1 MSKSEI
7 VAGLA
12 LVVMLAQPGTANAD
26 QRLVQAA
33 ARGDATA
40 IRLLL
45 RERVDVNAVDA
56 DGATALHFAVWSE
69 DLATVDELIK
79 AGANVSAANA
89 FRITPIITMLL
100 DKGVDVNARVK
111 AFPPQRRYML
121 PLGSLEG
128 VDVPGQTA
136 FIRAAQSGDVPV
148 MRRLLEKGA
157 DPNLTTFN
165 GTTALMAAAGVNWVA
180 GQTFSESPA
189 RWLEAVQ
196 LCLEIGGDVNAVNAM
211 GLAAVHGAANRGS
224 DDIIE
229 LLGKHGAKIDVADK
243 EGRTPLVWAEGVFL
257 ATNSPVA
264 KPSTMALI
272 KKLSSERGAQAGGAR
287 K

>member
-1 MSKSEI
+1 M
-7 VAGLA
+7 
-12 LVVMLAQPGTANAD
+12 
-26 QRLVQAA
+26 
-33 ARGDATA
+33 
-40 IRLLL
+40 
-45 RERVDVNAVDA
+45 
-56 DGATALHFAVWSE
+56 H
-69 DLATVDELIK
+69 
-79 AGANVSAANA
+79 
-89 FRITPIITMLL
+89 IITMLL
-100 DKGVDVNARVK
+100 DKGVDVNARMK
-111 AFPPQRRYML
+111 EFPPQRRYML
-121 PLGSLEG
+121 PLGSLEW
-128 VDVPGQTA
+128 VDFTGQTA

-157 DPNLTTFN
+157 DPNITTFN

-189 RWLEAVQ
+189 YGLEAVQ

-229 LLGKHGAKIDVADK
+229 LLVKHGAKIDVPDK

-272 KKLSSERGAQAGGAR
+272 KKLANERGGPTGDAR